1 MTPDRDPMMDNI
13 MNGMTAGSGDVISG
27 SFIEHSLGQQTFV
40 FFFFLFKSEMFPK
53 QRCSPNISYLKISVI
68 RAS

>member
-27 SFIEHSLGQQTFV
+27 SLIEHSLGQQTFV
-40 FFFFLFKSEMFPK
+40 LFFVFFCLN
-53 QRCSPNISYLKISVI
+53 QRCSPNRDVPQTSLI
-68 RAS
+68 

>member
-40 FFFFLFKSEMFPK
+40 LVFFCLN
-53 QRCSPNISYLKISVI
+53 QRCSPNRDLPQTSLI
-68 RAS
+68 

>member
-27 SFIEHSLGQQTFV
+27 SLIEHSLGQQTFV
-40 FFFFLFKSEMFPK
+40 LFFFF
-53 QRCSPNISYLKISVI
+53 V
-68 RAS
+68 